1 MGSKGD
7 YLENEIMDHILG
19 DLTFSAANSLWIALY
34 TAVPTDTRGGT
45 EVGAGDYDRIEH
57 TNSATTWQAASAG
70 ATQNIVELTFAQA
83 TSAWGTIVGFAILDN
98 SVKNSG
104 NLYYWGSLT
113 TAKAVNSGDTAKFAT
128 GDLDVSE
135 D

>member
-7 YLENEIMDHILG
+7 FLENEILDHVLG
-19 DLTFSAANSLWIALY
+19 NLAFSPTNDLWIALY
-34 TAVPTDTRGGT
+34 TVVTTDARGGT
-45 EVGAGDYDRIEH
+45 EVAAGDYERIEI
-57 TNSATTWQAASAG
+57 TNSATSWQAAAAG
-70 ATQNIVELTFAQA
+70 ATQNVVEFTFAQA

-98 SVKNSG
+98 SEKNSG
-104 NLYYWGSLT
+104 DLYYWGSLT

>member
-7 YLENEIMDHILG
+7 YLEDEILDHILG
-19 DLTFSAANSLWIALY
+19 DLAFDAANDLWVALY
-34 TAVPTDTRGGT
+34 TVVSTDARGGT
-45 EVGAGDYDRIEH
+45 EVAAGDYERIEV
-57 TNSATTWQAASAG
+57 TNSSTTWTVSSGG
-70 ATQNIVELTFAQA
+70 AKSNTAEITFAQA
-83 TSAWGTIVGFAILDN
+83 TNAWGTIVGFAILDN
-98 SVKNSG
+98 SEKNSG

-113 TAKAVNSGDTAKFAT
+113 TAKAVNSGDTAKFAV